1 MGKASNPIVIIT
13 KIYGPIIISAVLLL
27 LLFSLRKE
35 EDLGRIEIN
44 PTFLGIS
51 ILKYGLPISNVW
63 LARAILL
70 CLSIAVLSLLIFMD
84 YSNFFPNHL
93 KMEVFFDKKGIH
105 DSLKAFSEEEFK
117 QMGIP
122 DNYEEFQN
130 RYYDDLNIEV
140 RRLFQKDE
148 NFWIPAEN
156 IHSQGETSFYAE
168 KLPGVQKYH
177 IKESEGKLTHA
188 IEIPNMPMLQFKS
201 FFEKLNSKYDYLTPS
216 LTEMFI
222 KHRVILQP
230 RFKQIFAE
238 NLKSEGKSFHHTLVC
253 FTKVNLFP
261 YPKVCNTIYLTELNE
276 GVIPIGYA
284 IYR

>member
-1 MGKASNPIVIIT
+1 MSKASNPIVIIT
-13 KIYGPIIISAVLLL
+13 KIYGPVIISAVLLL

-51 ILKYGLPISNVW
+51 ILKYGLPISNIW
-63 LARAILL
+63 LARTILL

-84 YSNFFPNHL
+84 YSDFFPNHL

-105 DSLKAFSEEEFK
+105 DSLKVFSKEEFK
-117 QMGIP
+117 QLGIP

-130 RYYDDLNIEV
+130 RYYDDVKVEV
-140 RRLFQKDE
+140 RKIFQKGK
-148 NFWIPAEN
+148 NFLIPTEN
-156 IHSQGETSFYAE
+156 IHSQGETSCYVE
-168 KLPGVQKYH
+168 KLPGFQKYH
-177 IKESEGKLTHA
+177 IKGSEGKLTHA
-188 IEIPNMPMLQFKS
+188 IEIPNTPMLQFKS
-201 FFEKLNSKYDYLTPS
+201 FFEKLNSKHDYLAPS
-216 LTEMFI
+216 LTEIFI

-238 NLKSEGKSFHHTLVC
+238 NLKSEGKSFNHILVSLS
-253 FTKVNLFP
+253 KVNFFP
-261 YPKVCNTIYLTELNE
+261 YPKLSNTIYLTELNE

-284 IYR
+284 IYS

>member
-1 MGKASNPIVIIT
+1 MSKASNPIVIIT
-13 KIYGPIIISAVLLL
+13 KIYGPVIISAVLLL

-51 ILKYGLPISNVW
+51 ILKYGLPISNIW

-84 YSNFFPNHL
+84 YSDFFPDHL

-105 DSLKAFSEEEFK
+105 DSLKVFSKEEFK
-117 QMGIP
+117 QLGIP

-130 RYYDDLNIEV
+130 RYYDDVKVEV
-140 RRLFQKDE
+140 RKIFQKDK
-148 NFWIPAEN
+148 NFLIPTEN
-156 IHSQGETSFYAE
+156 IHSQGETTFYVE
-168 KLPGVQKYH
+168 KLPGFQKYH
-177 IKESEGKLTHA
+177 IKESRGTLTHA
-188 IEIPNMPMLQFKS
+188 IEIPNTPMLQFIS
-201 FFEKLNSKYDYLTPS
+201 IFEKLNSRHDYFAPS
-216 LTEMFI
+216 LTEIF
-222 KHRVILQP
+222 KHRMILQL

-238 NLKSEGKSFHHTLVC
+238 NLKSEGKPFNHTLVC
-253 FTKVNLFP
+253 LAKVNFFP
-261 YPKVCNTIYLTELNE
+261 YPKFSNAIYLTELNE

-284 IYR
+284 IYS

>member
-1 MGKASNPIVIIT
+1 MSKASNPIVIIT

-27 LLFSLRKE
+27 LLFSLRQE

-51 ILKYGLPISNVW
+51 ILKYGLPVSNIW

-84 YSNFFPNHL
+84 YSDFFPNHF
-93 KMEVFFDKKGIH
+93 KMEVFFDKKGIR
-105 DSLKAFSEEEFK
+105 DSLKVFSKEEFK
-117 QMGIP
+117 RLGIP

-130 RYYDDLNIEV
+130 RYYDDVKVEV
-140 RRLFQKDE
+140 RKIFQKGKD
-148 NFWIPAEN
+148 FLIPPEN
-156 IHSQGETSFYAE
+156 IHSQGETSIYVE

-188 IEIPNMPMLQFKS
+188 IEKPNTPMLQFKS
-201 FFEKLNSKYDYLTPS
+201 FFEKLNSKHDYLTLS
-216 LTEMFI
+216 LKEMFI

-230 RFKQIFAE
+230 RYKQIFAE
-238 NLKSEGKSFHHTLVC
+238 NLKSEGKSFNHTLVSL
-253 FTKVNLFP
+253 TKVNFFP
-261 YPKVCNTIYLTELNE
+261 YPKLSNTIYLTDLNE

-284 IYR
+284 IYS